1 MMNVS
6 VGSWRARWA
15 IVTSLLVPLGCRGRP
30 LVTQP
35 DPEDASMVPSDGDAA
50 LAPNAEDAGT
60 TNRCTSCGACEE
72 RLGLLPSVHVETPV
86 DYADKPPTSGN
97 HNPCWGAWGLH
108 DVLPAENWVHNM
120 EHGGIV
126 LLHNCDGEC
135 DSELGEMESFIATH
149 PRTILTEYPELDAK
163 FAIVAWGYRIVSECW
178 DEAAFSAFYARHLA
192 RAPEDIFSGP
202 PDYCLAE

>member
-1 MMNVS
+1 MMNVN
-6 VGSWRARWA
+6 VDSW
-15 IVTSLLVPLGCRGRP
+15 VTRTALLASLLAPLGCRGRP
-30 LVTQP
+30 VITQS
-35 DPEDASMVPSDGDAA
+35 DPADASMLPSDTDAGVT
-50 LAPNAEDAGT
+50 PSVDDAGT

-72 RLGLLPSVHVETPV
+72 RLELQPSVHVTLPV

-97 HNPCWGAWGLH
+97 HDGCWGTWGVH

-135 DSELGEMESFIATH
+135 DAQIGEMESFIATH
-149 PRTILTEYPELDAK
+149 ARTILTEYPELDAK

-178 DEAAFSAFYARHLA
+178 DEAAFDAFYARHLA
-192 RAPEDIFSGP
+192 RGPEDIWADP
-202 PDYCLAE
+202 ADYCLEE